1 MLLTV
6 ILTFILVLILP
17 PMAVWR
23 SFERRAER
31 RAPWIGILLALF
43 GPLLAAVLLLVLAA
57 LPSYS
62 GQCGGWLGETYD
74 CAGIGQYLGENLFF
88 ALMALAMPGLAGML
102 LALVALLIAWA
113 RSRRSG
119 PAV

>member
-6 ILTFILVLILP
+6 FLTFVLLIILP

-23 SFERRAER
+23 SFERRTER

-43 GPLLAAVLLLVLAA
+43 GPLVGAILLLVLAA

-74 CAGIGQYLGENLFF
+74 CAGIGQYFGENLFF
-88 ALMALAMPGLAGML
+88 ALMTLAMPGLAGIL
-102 LALVALLIAWA
+102 LALVALLIAWV
-113 RSRRSG
+113 RSKQSG
-119 PAV
+119 ATV